1 MQKVL
6 LLQHTWDDP
15 HGYLGNLL
23 EIHGIDYDVVQ
34 IENTPLPDPTTYA
47 AIIALGGSQHAYA
60 EQEFPYL
67 VQEKVWLRQLVA
79 QDIPY
84 LGICLGAQMLADALG
99 GLTRPHNLTE
109 IGFFNVQLTPQGQQ
123 DPLFVGFTEGY
134 EKVFHW
140 HEDTFDL
147 PTEAVLLATSA
158 NTENQA
164 FRYGR
169 HFYGLQYHIEI
180 DNDIL
185 NTWLYHPSMKESII
199 EVLGLPAY
207 QAIEQARKEEFPI
220 YQQHTKMLFENFLR
234 ICNLI
239 H

>member
-1 MQKVL
+1 MPRVL
-6 LLQHTWDDP
+6 LVQHTWEDP
-15 HGYLGNLL
+15 HGYLGTLL
-23 EIHGIDYDVVQ
+23 EHHGIDYDVVQ
-34 IENTPLPDPTTYA
+34 AENTPLPDPTAYA
-47 AIIALGGSQHAYA
+47 AVIALGGSQHVYA
-60 EQEFPYL
+60 DAEYPYL
-67 VQEKVWLRQLVA
+67 FQEKIWLQQVIS

-84 LGICLGAQMLADALG
+84 LGICLGGQMLADVLG
-99 GLTRPHNLTE
+99 GKTRQHILTE
-109 IGFFNVQLTPQGQQ
+109 IGFFDVQLTPRGQQ
-123 DPLFVGFTEGY
+123 DPLFAGITHSQ
-134 EKVFHW
+134 KVFHW

-147 PTEAVLLATSA
+147 PAEAVLLATST

-169 HFYGLQYHIEI
+169 CSYGLQYHIEI
-180 DNDIL
+180 DSDML

-207 QAIEQARKEEFPI
+207 QAIEQEREKAFPI
-220 YQQHTKMLFENFLR
+220 YQQHSKTLFENFLG